1 MATPRDLF
9 DLWFILCHSGE
20 KFQSKQLQRIFTEKC
35 RVRKIEPDIAGL
47 TSENLREWNKDVWE
61 NLLGAM
67 MKSVPE
73 FDKVWRDWIVK
84 CDNIFR

>member
-1 MATPRDLF
+1 
-9 DLWFILCHSGE
+9 
-20 KFQSKQLQRIFTEKC
+20 
-35 RVRKIEPDIAGL
+35 
-47 TSENLREWNKDVWE
+47 
-61 NLLGAM
+61 M